1 MLFFCTRTPLFLGL
15 GEVTE
20 RDWLGGVTYK
30 VFITP
35 RFDRPVWGLAGR
47 KKKKR
52 LLNGDTDD
60 GGAQRRSCWE
70 ELLEEEGRS

>member
-1 MLFFCTRTPLFLGL
+1 MGL
-15 GEVTE
+15 RIKYSSPHV
-20 RDWLGGVTYK
+20 LIVLCGVW
-30 VFITP
+30 P
-35 RFDRPVWGLAGR
+35 EG
-47 KKKKR
+47 KKKR